1 MLPLGL
7 ALADKKHPA
16 VMSPAKASD
25 LMDPWIEVDLQNI
38 AHNLDQIRKIVHP
51 RPVMA
56 VIKANA
62 YGHGLVETAKFLE
75 KQNIRFLA
83 VGKVQE
89 ALRLRKNE
97 VKTPVLN
104 FGPFSAKDA
113 ENLVKRGVSQSV
125 FTDGIEDLAQ
135 AARKLNKKAKVHIKV
150 DTGLGRVGIP
160 YHQAL
165 KFIEKAAST
174 PGITIEGIFTAL
186 TEDEEFD
193 KIQLRRFLT
202 ICDEANKRGISVGL
216 RHAASSA
223 AILAFPEANLD
234 IVRPGIAIYG
244 HYPSTAEYRA
254 RKVDLKPAMSL
265 KARVS
270 LVKTLRPGESVSYH
284 RKFTATEE
292 TTVATVSIGYSDG
305 YPFPCAQ
312 KGEAIVRGSR
322 YPLIAAVTSNHTTLD
337 VTGRA
342 EVRIGDEVVLMG
354 KQGTAEVNA
363 EEVAA
368 WAGSSV
374 YKIAIGMNP
383 LLPRIYKS

>member
-1 MLPLGL
+1 
-7 ALADKKHPA
+7 
-16 VMSPAKASD
+16 MSPAKASD
-25 LMDPWIEVDLQNI
+25 LMDPWIEVDLRNI
-38 AHNLDQIRKIVHP
+38 THNLNQIRKIVHP

-89 ALRLRKNE
+89 ALQLRKND

-113 ENLVKRGVSQSV
+113 ESLVKLDVSQSM
-125 FTDGIEDLAQ
+125 FTGGIDDLAR
-135 AARKLNKKAKVHIKV
+135 AAQKLNKKAKVHIKV

-160 YHQAL
+160 HHQAL
-165 KFIEKAAST
+165 AFIEKAAST

-193 KIQLRRFLT
+193 RLQLQRFLS
-202 ICDEANKRGISVGL
+202 ICNEAKKRGISVGL

-234 IVRPGIAIYG
+234 IVRPGIAVYG

-270 LVKTLRPGESVSYH
+270 FVKTLRSGESVSYH
-284 RKFTATEE
+284 RKFMAKEE

-305 YPFPCAQ
+305 YPFSCAE
-312 KGEAIVRGSR
+312 KGEASVQGSR
-322 YPLIAAVTSNHTTLD
+322 YPLIAAVTSNHATLD
-337 VTGRA
+337 ITSAQDVK
-342 EVRIGDEVVLMG
+342 IGDEVVLMG
-354 KQGTAEVNA
+354 QQGHAEVNA

-374 YKIAIGMNP
+374 YKIVIGMNP